1 MAFLDDIKSKHLTNY
16 VLVTIGDNIRIST
29 QNINFDGEYYK
40 PILMNIP
47 SISESLDI
55 EQRKY
60 KISSVTLNIS
70 DYEHDGVRFSDSL
83 NTLMNKEVNIYYSSP
98 SCITLEDCYLA
109 GTFIVR
115 SFNQNEDTIN
125 LGCEDFSQDKLHTDF
140 PLNELTGENVDEK
153 YQNKSIP
160 MVFGLVDRSP
170 CVIENLGSNEDGG
183 GYKIIADFFENLQFN
198 DDNLVNGILSPLYIF
213 NESYANIPAKRFL
226 NLSNIDFDYV
236 VQGIN
241 TDNQ

>member
-83 NTLMNKEVNIYYSSP
+83 NTLMNKEVNIYYASMGSKEFTFFGD
-98 SCITLEDCYLA
+98 SQGTTKEDADLYKA

-115 SFNQNEDTIN
+115 SFSQNEDTVSLN
-125 LGCEDFSQDKLHTDF
+125 CEDLSQDKLHQDF
-140 PLNELTGENVDEK
+140 PFNYLGDDDVVPD
-153 YQNKSIP
+153 KS
-160 MVFGLVDRSP
+160 
-170 CVIENLGSNEDGG
+170 
-183 GYKIIADFFENLQFN
+183 
-198 DDNLVNGILSPLYIF
+198 
-213 NESYANIPAKRFL
+213 
-226 NLSNIDFDYV
+226 
-236 VQGIN
+236 
-241 TDNQ
+241 

>member
-1 MAFLDDIKSKHLTNY
+1 MQTLAFLDDIKSKHLTNY

-83 NTLMNKEVNIYYSSP
+83 NTLMNKEVNIYYSSQ
-98 SCITLEDCYLA
+98 SCITLENFYCS
-109 GTFIVR
+109 FI
-115 SFNQNEDTIN
+115 FT
-125 LGCEDFSQDKLHTDF
+125 K
-140 PLNELTGENVDEK
+140 
-153 YQNKSIP
+153 
-160 MVFGLVDRSP
+160 
-170 CVIENLGSNEDGG
+170 
-183 GYKIIADFFENLQFN
+183 
-198 DDNLVNGILSPLYIF
+198 
-213 NESYANIPAKRFL
+213 
-226 NLSNIDFDYV
+226 
-236 VQGIN
+236 
-241 TDNQ
+241 